1 MKERSTSSMGLFRFY
16 YVAGTSPLFVSTMI
30 FREEYYHKHPE
41 KYSKEQRFKFAKKIM
56 LHMKNRGR
64 VKTDYYGR
72 ENLPKEGGYILYSN
86 HQGKYDAIGILTDQK
101 EPCSVLMERKQGG
114 RVVAKQVLRLTG
126 SETLDLDNPKSQ
138 IATLKKVAEQVAE
151 GRRYL
156 IFPEGKWGDNKNTL
170 QLKYIYKI
178 ININFILR
186 YHFNFFNQVIYLIR
200 IYIFYKPYRCF
211 FYSVK
216 IF

>member
-16 YVAGTSPLFVSTMI
+16 YVAGSSPLFVSTMI
-30 FREEYYHKHPE
+30 FREKYYHKHPE
-41 KYSKEQRFKFAKKIM
+41 KYSKEQNFKFAKKIM

-101 EPCSVLMERKQGG
+101 EPCSVLMERKQGS
-114 RVVAKQVLRLTG
+114 RIVAKQVLRLTG

-138 IATLKKVAEQVAE
+138 ITTLKKWQNRWQKEEDISSFLRENGVTIKIRFRNSMPDVSDVLLIP
-151 GRRYL
+151 RPRSYL
-156 IFPEGKWGDNKNTL
+156 W
-170 QLKYIYKI
+170 
-178 ININFILR
+178 R
-186 YHFNFFNQVIYLIR
+186 
-200 IYIFYKPYRCF
+200 
-211 FYSVK
+211 
-216 IF
+216 

>member
-126 SETLDLDNPKSQ
+126 SETLDL
-138 IATLKKVAEQVAE
+138 T
-151 GRRYL
+151 
-156 IFPEGKWGDNKNTL
+156 
-170 QLKYIYKI
+170 
-178 ININFILR
+178 ILR
-186 YHFNFFNQVIYLIR
+186 ARLPHSKKWQNRWQKEEDISSFRRENGVTIKIRFRNSMPDVSDVLLIPRPRSYLWR
-200 IYIFYKPYRCF
+200 
-211 FYSVK
+211 
-216 IF
+216 

>member
-16 YVAGTSPLFVSTMI
+16 YVAGSSPLFVSTMI
-30 FREEYYHKHPE
+30 FREKYYHKHPE

-72 ENLPKEGGYILYSN
+72 ENLPKDGGYILYSN
-86 HQGKYDAIGILTDQK
+86 HQGKYDAIGILIDQK

-138 IATLKKVAEQVAE
+138 IATLKKWQNRWQKEE
-151 GRRYL
+151 D
-156 IFPEGKWGDNKNTL
+156 ISSF
-170 QLKYIYKI
+170 
-178 ININFILR
+178 LR
-186 YHFNFFNQVIYLIR
+186 ENGVTIR
-200 IYIFYKPYRCF
+200 IRFRNSMPDVSDVLLIPRHRSYLWR
-211 FYSVK
+211 
-216 IF
+216 

>member
-16 YVAGTSPLFVSTMI
+16 YVAGSSPLFVSTMI
-30 FREEYYHKHPE
+30 FREKYYHKHPE

-72 ENLPKEGGYILYSN
+72 ENLPKDGGYILYSN
-86 HQGKYDAIGILTDQK
+86 HQGKYDAIGILIDQK

-138 IATLKKVAEQVAE
+138 IATLKKVAEE
-151 GRRYL
+151 DISSFRR
-156 IFPEGKWGDNKNTL
+156 ENGAT
-170 QLKYIYKI
+170 
-178 ININFILR
+178 
-186 YHFNFFNQVIYLIR
+186 IR
-200 IYIFYKPYRCF
+200 IRFRNSMPDVSDVLLIPRHRSYLWR
-211 FYSVK
+211 
-216 IF
+216 

>member
-16 YVAGTSPLFVSTMI
+16 YVAGSSPLFVSTMI
-30 FREEYYHKHPE
+30 FREKYYHKHPE

-101 EPCSVLMERKQGG
+101 EPCSVLMERKQGS
-114 RVVAKQVLRLTG
+114 RIVAKQVLRLTG

-138 IATLKKVAEQVAE
+138 ITTLKKWQNRWQKEE
-151 GRRYL
+151 DISSFRRENGVTIKIRFRNSMPDVSDVLLIPRPRSYL
-156 IFPEGKWGDNKNTL
+156 W
-170 QLKYIYKI
+170 
-178 ININFILR
+178 R
-186 YHFNFFNQVIYLIR
+186 
-200 IYIFYKPYRCF
+200 
-211 FYSVK
+211 
-216 IF
+216 

>member
-138 IATLKKVAEQVAE
+138 IATLKKWQNRWQKEE
-151 GRRYL
+151 DISSFRRENGVTIKIRFRNSMPDVSDVLLIPRPRSYL
-156 IFPEGKWGDNKNTL
+156 W
-170 QLKYIYKI
+170 
-178 ININFILR
+178 R
-186 YHFNFFNQVIYLIR
+186 
-200 IYIFYKPYRCF
+200 
-211 FYSVK
+211 
-216 IF
+216 

>member
-16 YVAGTSPLFVSTMI
+16 YVAGSSPLFVSTMI
-30 FREEYYHKHPE
+30 FREKYYHKHPE

-72 ENLPKEGGYILYSN
+72 ENLPKDGGYILYSN
-86 HQGKYDAIGILTDQK
+86 HQGKYDAIGILIDQK

-138 IATLKKVAEQVAE
+138 IATLKKWQNRWQKEE
-151 GRRYL
+151 D
-156 IFPEGKWGDNKNTL
+156 ISSF
-170 QLKYIYKI
+170 
-178 ININFILR
+178 LR
-186 YHFNFFNQVIYLIR
+186 EMG
-200 IYIFYKPYRCF
+200 
-211 FYSVK
+211 
-216 IF
+216 